1 MKRAGLT
8 SDCIFC
14 GKGEF
19 RVSETRYYC
28 SHCQMTVW
36 KNGMEF
42 RGIPLITED
51 RARKLLKGKKA
62 IFTCVARMTGRP
74 YDIEASLREDGR
86 LDMDFAKRK
95 RKRTS

>member
-1 MKRAGLT
+1 MKKTG
-8 SDCIFC
+8 DCCFC

-19 RVSETRYYC
+19 RVSDTRYYC
-28 SHCQMTVW
+28 SSCRMTVW

-62 IFTCVARMTGRP
+62 TFTCVARTTGRP
-74 YDIEASLREDGR
+74 YDIEVSLRVDGGF
-86 LDMDFAKRK
+86 DIEFAKRK
-95 RKRTS
+95 RKRSG